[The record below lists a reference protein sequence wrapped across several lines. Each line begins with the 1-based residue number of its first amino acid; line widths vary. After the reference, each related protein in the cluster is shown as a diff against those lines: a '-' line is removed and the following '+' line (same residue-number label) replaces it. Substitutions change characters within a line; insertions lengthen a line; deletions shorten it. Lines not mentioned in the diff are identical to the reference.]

1 MLLTKFAVLEPLGV
15 APCQPMLAGPA
26 LWTLQVHFEVWPGA
40 TGELQLRPSTLL
52 TWSTIVA
59 TFSPGPR
66 VILVLPLRVSGRLS
80 LVTWAMPHVSWTDT
94 KYVWPSEP
102 WKLIFPLSGS
112 GLLTMLTPG
121 PDTEYTPLQL
131 PGISAPL
138 TRRSFS

>member
-1 MLLTKFAVLEPLGV
+1 M
-15 APCQPMLAGPA
+15 
-26 LWTLQVHFEVWPGA
+26 
-40 TGELQLRPSTLL
+40 
-52 TWSTIVA
+52 
-59 TFSPGPR
+59 
-66 VILVLPLRVSGRLS
+66 LVLPLRVSGRLS

-94 KYVWPSEP
+94 KYVWPSVP

-138 TRRSFS
+138 TRRSFSWTAEPELGPVPLLLSPQACSSASAASTSAMAVQDRRRLQIVPAFSMMALSVLPRPC